1 MEQRQLNSTI
11 TTLDDPIITLG
22 GDTAPSSDDAKDRG
36 VEFRYYDSTAKTG
49 FFGLDRSSLE
59 YVFLSNTS
67 NSSEV
72 ITGTDGDLRAGS
84 LHLTGSGTTLD
95 VDANANID
103 GTLTVD
109 GQITSNVS
117 TGTPPLV
124 VASTTKVNNLNADLL
139 DGFTTDSTANA
150 NTIVL
155 RDASGDFAANKITV
169 ATGTGSGAGIQGN
182 ALTADT
188 LKTARTIT
196 VDGVVNGNV
205 SFNGSADVTI
215 TTTYDDA
222 DITALA
228 AQAGTGYMVRSAANT
243 YVHRTFAVTSGSGI
257 TLTNADGISGNT
269 TINVASSA
277 SSTPDNL
284 VLRDGSG
291 DFAANVITMATATIS
306 GAATIGTTLGVTG
319 ATTLS
324 STLVLQVQQH

>member
-1 MEQRQLNSTI
+1 MLLQQTHLRLH
-11 TTLDDPIITLG
+11 
-22 GDTAPSSDDAKDRG
+22 A
-36 VEFRYYDSTAKTG
+36 
-49 FFGLDRSSLE
+49 
-59 YVFLSNTS
+59 LS
-67 NSSEV
+67 
-72 ITGTDGDLRAGS
+72 
-84 LHLTGSGTTLD
+84 H
-95 VDANANID
+95 
-103 GTLTVD
+103 
-109 GQITSNVS
+109 
-117 TGTPPLV
+117 
-124 VASTTKVNNLNADLL
+124 
-139 DGFTTDSTANA
+139 
-150 NTIVL
+150 
-155 RDASGDFAANKITV
+155 
-169 ATGTGSGAGIQGN
+169 
-182 ALTADT
+182 
-188 LKTARTIT
+188 

-324 STLVLQVQQH
+324 STLGVTGAATLSSTLAVTSNATIGGTLGVTGVSTLTGVLNANGGIAVDTNNFTVNGSTGSVVTAGTLSVGTSAFTGAITASGGVVGALTGNVTGNVTGDVTGDLTGDVTGNLVANSTALNILPAADSTHNLGSTMGQYRWANVSRR